1 MSSKDLPGDRGISPA
16 LSNKITSSENNSS
29 NQNSNTMVESDSSN
43 SDGLGGRNERAQ
55 SVNNN
60 NQRVKMVT
68 KLLVDMNS
76 GLMDDLNYNRNVD
89 KGYEGEFGSDQS
101 NLKKAQSDNDDPNI
115 ATDPRGNYLNLIPMK
130 EQLPVPKVSKTSRL
144 RAERVRIYLDYYY
157 NILEAACR
165 SGEDENGVE
174 RSNMHHGVE
183 GVYNPLQIIRNRKL
197 RKKYHDEVSS
207 NRFLFYKAPVIAI
220 LQFSRIPNRKKY
232 RWFVDVNEKYGDIT
246 FRSQHWSELKDPSGN
261 LWFGAKK
268 QHKFRPDGGKVK
280 KIYTHTHLKG
290 HLHHRRKHSTRSE
303 VSNFSYNSTDDS
315 LNEKPPSLKLEGN
328 LSDDYLDERTAS
340 NDNSIGSAP
349 PYNNNDASVNVLVQ
363 GPSDNEDNDDGDK
376 LLGKGHLNKFEKII
390 SRTGE
395 KAKRW
400 SRSKSPSKQLS
411 ETNISDVKMNKGSV
425 TPLELDVSAGSSV
438 SDTGRRGSVSGPVG
452 KSVYDTY
459 LTPADATDSKRPNML
474 DSIPIRTLK
483 GHSPK
488 KEPTIPEDITK
499 TNSST
504 LKYDAEIDNIEHSN
518 GIIDNDLHRRLTIET
533 GEGNNKA
540 SSAPNS
546 GANTKSFSTKEVSPA
561 ASSESTG
568 LHDLPVDIQLEK
580 YWQDTRYVISTIS
593 IMEHRRQTHDL
604 IRQRAIRQRN
614 KIKVDDDADKTMA
627 DTERIIEE
635 YGEGLDKVLKIGNN
649 WTSKLL
655 NDYSIRVETLISA
668 SDRILSDINT
678 TLTLKLKLFQE
689 NTDRFGSMRS
699 MRSQRMTKSI
709 YKMLE
714 FFIVV
719 VLWSI
724 WLVVSILQEI
734 KFTFGLVFKAVRWL
748 LW

>member
-1 MSSKDLPGDRGISPA
+1 
-16 LSNKITSSENNSS
+16 
-29 NQNSNTMVESDSSN
+29 
-43 SDGLGGRNERAQ
+43 
-55 SVNNN
+55 
-60 NQRVKMVT
+60 
-68 KLLVDMNS
+68 
-76 GLMDDLNYNRNVD
+76 
-89 KGYEGEFGSDQS
+89 
-101 NLKKAQSDNDDPNI
+101 
-115 ATDPRGNYLNLIPMK
+115 
-130 EQLPVPKVSKTSRL
+130 
-144 RAERVRIYLDYYY
+144 
-157 NILEAACR
+157 
-165 SGEDENGVE
+165 
-174 RSNMHHGVE
+174 
-183 GVYNPLQIIRNRKL
+183 
-197 RKKYHDEVSS
+197 
-207 NRFLFYKAPVIAI
+207 
-220 LQFSRIPNRKKY
+220 
-232 RWFVDVNEKYGDIT
+232 
-246 FRSQHWSELKDPSGN
+246 
-261 LWFGAKK
+261 
-268 QHKFRPDGGKVK
+268 
-280 KIYTHTHLKG
+280 
-290 HLHHRRKHSTRSE
+290 
-303 VSNFSYNSTDDS
+303 
-315 LNEKPPSLKLEGN
+315 
-328 LSDDYLDERTAS
+328 
-340 NDNSIGSAP
+340 
-349 PYNNNDASVNVLVQ
+349 
-363 GPSDNEDNDDGDK
+363 
-376 LLGKGHLNKFEKII
+376 
-390 SRTGE
+390 
-395 KAKRW
+395 
-400 SRSKSPSKQLS
+400 
-411 ETNISDVKMNKGSV
+411 MNKGSV
-425 TPLELDVSAGSSV
+425 APLELDVSAGSSV

-533 GEGNNKA
+533 GEGNNKT

-546 GANTKSFSTKEVSPA
+546 GANTKSGSTKEVSPA